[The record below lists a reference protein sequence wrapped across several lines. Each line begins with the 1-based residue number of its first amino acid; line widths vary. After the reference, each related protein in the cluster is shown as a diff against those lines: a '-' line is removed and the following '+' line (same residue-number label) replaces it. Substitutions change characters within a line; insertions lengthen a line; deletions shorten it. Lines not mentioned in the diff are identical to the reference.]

1 MVAARTADERGMR
14 AAPAA
19 ADKPRELEDFL
30 NLRIYHPLSRRLAL
44 LLVPTP
50 ATPNML
56 SLFGGILVVAA
67 GLLYAGYLGLP
78 EPVAVALGFA
88 LHLLWHVVDGADGAL
103 ARLTGRASP
112 AGEVIDGLCDYA
124 SHALLYVILATAA
137 DDRVGWWI
145 WPLGF
150 AAGFSRVAQANHAE
164 SQRRIYLWRA
174 YGIPWLQQA
183 REEGGRALE
192 RKRGDLG
199 MVARLAEAYLR
210 LADRLS
216 PPAPA
221 LDRAAE
227 EATRDP
233 ELRQRLTLLARTCY
247 RRPLSLQA
255 WLGANPRTILLGLC
269 MILGSPLWY
278 FLVEATLL
286 NLLLVA
292 SIGSQKRANCCLEA
306 RLGAPAPVGGG
317 EAG

>member
-1 MVAARTADERGMR
+1 MVATRTVDEKRAREL
-14 AAPAA
+14 PAA
-19 ADKPRELEDFL
+19 AGRPRELEDFL

-44 LLVPTP
+44 LLAATP
-50 ATPNML
+50 ATPNMVSVL
-56 SLFGGILVVAA
+56 GGLLVVAA
-67 GLLYAGYLGLP
+67 GFSYAGYLGLP
-78 EPVAVALGFA
+78 ASAAVATGFL

-112 AGEVIDGLCDYA
+112 LGEVIDGLCDYL
-124 SHALLYVILATAA
+124 SHALLYAILATAA
-137 DDRVGWWI
+137 DDQVGWWI

-174 YGIPWLQQA
+174 YGVPWLQQA
-183 REEGGRALE
+183 RDEGERMLQRNKGGAGILARIGRAY
-192 RKRGDLG
+192 
-199 MVARLAEAYLR
+199 MW

-227 EATRDP
+227 AAARDP
-233 ELRQRLTLLARTCY
+233 AARARLHRLARACY
-247 RRPLSLQA
+247 RRPLYLQA

-269 MILGSPLWY
+269 ILLGSPLWY

-292 SIGSQKRANCCLEA
+292 SIRSQKRANLCLEA
-306 RLGAPAPVGGG
+306 RLAD
-317 EAG
+317 